1 MISSTGPT
9 TQRPASSLDSVEP
22 ASRCS
27 ALTRPDGGE
36 YTEVSFDTPTV
47 KTRDK
52 LSSIVPPGAEWRS
65 RVADDTAAIDAELS
79 GATMDDPVRMYL
91 REIGKVELLKGAEE
105 TRLAKALER
114 GGYIDALM
122 RRLESEV
129 GPNPPMFVVGRELL
143 QEFAT
148 SMAMID
154 ALFEQACPEDE
165 KPAERLELIRLA
177 VQSQSLK
184 VETEEEESEDKPTG
198 SQLDSATIELELLVD
213 LLPPELAAQCQTVG
227 QWPDPEAVQLHFAE
241 HDEQISRQLRRWSH
255 DGAQARWHLIEAN
268 LRLVVSIAK
277 KYTGRGISLLDLV
290 QEGNIGLIRAV
301 EKFRHQ
307 KGYKFSTYATW
318 WIRQAIT
325 RAIADQSRT
334 IRIPVHMGEA
344 INRVNQTTRRLIQ
357 KLEREPSHDEIAAE
371 LGLPWTA
378 ERVREVLKIA
388 QEPVSLET
396 PVGEEDDSPLG
407 DFIPDFKAA
416 APAEAASQ
424 GSLRDQIDRVLDTL
438 SERERDVLRMRFGLD
453 TEPHPV
459 DEVASILD
467 VSLERVARVEREV
480 AQIAQ
485 VGLSDRDRELMNDRF
500 GFGAERPLTVEE
512 LRQRHQ
518 MRLDEALDYDVRSK
532 ERLASI
538 LHDIAEDD
546 RDLMRFRLGLDAGQQ
561 RTLEEVGRAFG
572 VTRERIRQIE
582 AKALRKLRRPN
593 FSRQLRD
600 YLD

>member
-1 MISSTGPT
+1 M
-9 TQRPASSLDSVEP
+9 
-22 ASRCS
+22 
-27 ALTRPDGGE
+27 
-36 YTEVSFDTPTV
+36 SFETPTV
-47 KTRDK
+47 KSREK
-52 LSSIVPPGAEWRS
+52 LSSAIRPGAEWRNP
-65 RVADDTAAIDAELS
+65 VADDTAVLDADLS

-114 GGYIDALM
+114 GGYLDTLM

-129 GPNPPMFVVGRELL
+129 GQDPPMFLLGRELL
-143 QEFAT
+143 QGFAT
-148 SMAMID
+148 TMAMID
-154 ALFEQACPEDE
+154 ALFQQAYPEDE
-165 KPAERLELIRLA
+165 QPTERLELIRCA
-177 VQSQSLK
+177 VQSQTLK
-184 VETEEEESEDKPTG
+184 VEAEEEEAEDRPTG

-213 LLPPELAAQCQTVG
+213 LLPPDLAAQCQAAG
-227 QWPDPEAVQLHFAE
+227 QWPDAESVQLYFAE
-241 HDEQISRQLRRWSH
+241 HEEQIGRQVRRWSH

-344 INRVNQTTRRLIQ
+344 INRVSQTTRRLLQ
-357 KLEREPSHDEIAAE
+357 ELQREPNHDEIAAE

-424 GSLRDQIDRVLDTL
+424 GSLRDQIDRVLGTL
-438 SERERDVLRMRFGLD
+438 SERERDVLRLRFGLD

-459 DEVASILD
+459 GEVARILD
-467 VSLERVARVEREV
+467 VSLERVVRAEREV
-480 AQIAQ
+480 AQIAMI
-485 VGLSDRDRELMNDRF
+485 GLSERDRQLMSDRF

-512 LRQRHQ
+512 LRTRHHL
-518 MRLDEALDYDVRSK
+518 RLDEALDYDVRSK
-532 ERLASI
+532 DRLASI

-546 RDLMRFRLGLDAGQQ
+546 RDVMRFRLGLDAGQQ